1 MNTDI
6 RISVASSRPYLMLTI
21 PNLNMYILFRNLWQ
35 IINVKGREIG
45 YKVLQISE
53 AECYM
58 KLFSIYNIVILIYTR
73 YHSVFHLFENLAERK
88 INEIICPNSH
98 LFKYDL
104 FY

>member
-1 MNTDI
+1 MNTDA
-6 RISVASSRPYLMLTI
+6 RISVASSRPYLMLAI

-45 YKVLQISE
+45 YKVVQISK
-53 AECYM
+53 AECCM
-58 KLFSIYNIVILIYTR
+58 KLFSIYNIVILIYAR
-73 YHSVFHLFENLAERK
+73 HLFENLAERK
-88 INEIICPNSH
+88 INEIIRPTSH